1 MQLSHRWFTRAA
13 LVLAA
18 SGALSF
24 ASVAQ
29 SAARTGAPV
38 AGTWGG
44 EAAVGDGQSA
54 SLLLFQ
60 SARWA
65 LLAGGSTRS
74 FSTSSFAGASNRLT
88 VTSLRVGA
96 RRYGGA
102 GLGMRPVVGLGLA
115 VAGATRQNTQLGAYG
130 EIGALYFF
138 NPHLSLGVT
147 SEASFG
153 GQEGGG
159 TSFGVSLARL
169 IGTVYF

>member
-1 MQLSHRWFTRAA
+1 MQSSHRWFVRAA
-13 LVLAA
+13 VVLAA
-18 SGALSF
+18 SGAWSI
-24 ASVAQ
+24 ASGAQ

-44 EAAVGDGQSA
+44 EAAVGEGQGA

-74 FSTSSFAGASNRLT
+74 FSTSSFTGASNRFT
-88 VTSLRVGA
+88 SASLRVGA

-115 VAGATRQNTQLGAYG
+115 VAGATRQNTQFAAYG
-130 EIGALYFF
+130 EIGAMYFF
-138 NPHLSLGVT
+138 NPHVSLGVT

-159 TSFGVSLARL
+159 TAFGVSLARL

>member
-18 SGALSF
+18 SGAWS
-24 ASVAQ
+24 AVSVAQ

-44 EAAVGDGQSA
+44 EAAVGEGQGA

-74 FSTSSFAGASNRLT
+74 FSTSSFDGASDRLT
-88 VTSLRVGA
+88 LTSLRVGA

-102 GLGMRPVVGLGLA
+102 GLGVRPVVGLGLA
-115 VAGATRQNTQLGAYG
+115 VAGATRQNTQFGAYG
-130 EIGALYFF
+130 EIGAMYFF
-138 NPHLSLGVT
+138 NPHVSLGVT
-147 SEASFG
+147 SEANLSRRS
-153 GQEGGG
+153 GGG
-159 TSFGVSLARL
+159 TSFGASLARL